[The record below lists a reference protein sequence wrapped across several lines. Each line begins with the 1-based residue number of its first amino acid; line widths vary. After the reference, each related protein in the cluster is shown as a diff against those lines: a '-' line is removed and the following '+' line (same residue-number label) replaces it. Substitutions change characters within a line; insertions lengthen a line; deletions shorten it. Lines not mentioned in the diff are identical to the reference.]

1 MLWFRQVKQQL
12 RVFLCVPH
20 PSACHTV
27 GQAKGSRWRSCLYT
41 HAFLDTT
48 HYWQERAFL
57 GQSSS
62 ARVITQK
69 WKNPTS
75 SGAVR
80 CTPASVWVAGISPVP
95 CRSNMSSCSVRG
107 GAQGEVDTPC
117 LSQTGPVPV
126 QLGLQEAE
134 RSARKA
140 RGFQVC
146 ALYSGSAVEFISSLE
161 ISKLGED
168 QPCWIFLFYFL
179 CSQAWKFMWSHKSMQ
194 NQHNGPVSHI
204 SSPYIVPSQ

>member
-20 PSACHTV
+20 PSACCTV

-62 ARVITQK
+62 AWVITQK

-75 SGAVR
+75 SGVVR
-80 CTPASVWVAGISPVP
+80 CTPASVRVAGISPVP

-107 GAQGEVDTPC
+107 GAQREVDTPW

-126 QLGLQEAE
+126 QLGLKRQKDQQGRPEGFKFVHYIQEA
-134 RSARKA
+134 
-140 RGFQVC
+140 QWN
-146 ALYSGSAVEFISSLE
+146 L
-161 ISKLGED
+161 
-168 QPCWIFLFYFL
+168 FL
-179 CSQAWKFMWSHKSMQ
+179 A
-194 NQHNGPVSHI
+194 
-204 SSPYIVPSQ
+204 